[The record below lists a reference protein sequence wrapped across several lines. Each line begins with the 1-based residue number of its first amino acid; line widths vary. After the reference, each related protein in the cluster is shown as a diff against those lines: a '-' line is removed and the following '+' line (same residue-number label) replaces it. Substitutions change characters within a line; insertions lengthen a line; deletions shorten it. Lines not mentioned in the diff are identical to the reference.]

1 MSTPQSWSGGS
12 RRQVDMSRRQADKVR
27 WSWKVT
33 EMGQGTDK
41 GGKRQ
46 ERKEGR
52 SYHDITPL
60 LCCYISEWH
69 SSSSMSRAAQGGQS
83 GGRGGTWGV
92 RVAGME
98 FINYCQGME
107 LQMGKP

>member
-1 MSTPQSWSGGS
+1 MSTPQSWSRGG
-12 RRQVDMSRRQADKVR
+12 RRQADEVR

-41 GGKRQ
+41 GGKRR

-60 LCCYISEWH
+60 LCHYISEWC
-69 SSSSMSRAAQGGQS
+69 SSSLMSRAVQGGWS
-83 GGRGGTWGV
+83 RGRGGTWGV
-92 RVAGME
+92 RVLEME
-98 FINYCQGME
+98 FLNYCQGMD
-107 LQMGKP
+107 L

>member
-52 SYHDITPL
+52 SYHDSKSYLTVLIVKCYPQWHPGSPVVTYLKTFNL
-60 LCCYISEWH
+60 LKDEKSKQVYLV
-69 SSSSMSRAAQGGQS
+69 Q
-83 GGRGGTWGV
+83 T
-92 RVAGME
+92 
-98 FINYCQGME
+98 F
-107 LQMGKP
+107 

>member
-1 MSTPQSWSGGS
+1 MSTPQSWSRGG
-12 RRQVDMSRRQADKVR
+12 RRQVDEVR
-27 WSWKVT
+27 WSQKVT

-41 GGKRQ
+41 GGKRW

-60 LCCYISEWH
+60 LCCYILEQC
-69 SSSSMSRAAQGGQS
+69 SSSSMLRVAQGGQS

-92 RVAGME
+92 RVSEVE
-98 FINYCQGME
+98 FLNYCWGTDSR
-107 LQMGKP
+107 MGEAHVVCV